1 MKILAPA
8 VYILA
13 FSVLLYKTR
22 EVWPKSEYDVSV
34 EVYGFAPK
42 KKKPD
47 TLDARKAVLDDLVAR
62 GRISQAMADVEL
74 THELMTGQVGR
85 NFSSPPELI

>member
-13 FSVLLYKTR
+13 FSFLLYKTR
-22 EVWPKSEYDVSV
+22 EVWPKSEYV
-34 EVYGFAPK
+34 EVYDFAPRK
-42 KKKPD
+42 KVPD

-62 GRISQAMADVEL
+62 GRISQSMADVEL
-74 THELMTGQVGR
+74 AHELMTGQVGR
-85 NFSSPPELI
+85 NFSSPPEN